1 MFKFKLRSKIVGAAA
16 LVFIAAIVSSL
27 VYVVTTTQ
35 NSALAA
41 ADNLLVSVAETQAK
55 NIEVVLKEHQM
66 QAMALSTTVETLI
79 QNRQVTAQDYEN
91 LFRDQMANVPHSTGI
106 WTLLNQDSPTA
117 ANPALMLSKFGL
129 QDGYFG
135 PSIVRDYETEALAF
149 EPLNLSVEEGFADW
163 FLNPLANDKATLI
176 GPYLYQGK
184 LFTSALEMVRDRA
197 GKAIGVTGVD
207 FDGGVFSDLIGT
219 QKPLGSGAVTV
230 VNDEGFWVVAS
241 EPAQLGMAVADAA
254 TLAAIAGAA
263 NGIHHATIDVNG
275 EPWRQSAVSLR
286 LPQMEGQWT
295 IIAAVPEAA
304 LYASSL
310 AERNMLV
317 LGGLVVLV
325 LGLGAFWVMGAS
337 ITRPITRLTETMNQ
351 LAAGD
356 LQIEVTGG
364 ERHDELGA
372 MARAVEVFREH
383 GLQVERMTQAE
394 AAQILR
400 TQADRAAM
408 MQELQIAF
416 GEVVDAA
423 IAGDFG
429 RRVDASFPDAELNT
443 LAQSVN
449 NLVATV
455 DRGLTE
461 TGTVLAALANT
472 DLTLRMHGDYQGAFA
487 QLKTDTNA
495 VADKLNDIVG
505 QLKDTSGTLKS
516 ATSEILSG
524 ANDLSERTTR
534 QAATIEETSAAM
546 EQLAATVLQ
555 NAERA
560 REASGVAAGVSRT
573 AEEGG
578 QVMLQATDAMQRI
591 TESSHKISNIIGL
604 IDDISFQTNLLALN
618 ASVEAARAGDA
629 GKGFAVVAV
638 EVRRLAQSAA
648 SASADIKVLIEQS
661 ASEVKGGSRLV
672 SDAASKLQT
681 MLVAARS
688 SNELMHSIASDSREQ
703 AGAIKEVTVAVHT
716 MDEMTQHNAALVEEI
731 NATIEQTEAQAT
743 ELDRIVDI
751 FVVEPASV
759 QRLPAAAGLRQPA
772 NANRDVG
779 SREKH
784 LRQAAN
790 AYLGKGNVA
799 LDNDWTEF

>member
-117 ANPALMLSKFGL
+117 GNPALMLSKFGL

-135 PSIVRDYETEALAF
+135 PSIVRDYDTGTMAF
-149 EPLNLSVEEGFADW
+149 EQLNLSTDAGFADW
-163 FLNPLANDKATLI
+163 FLNPLAKDKATLV
-176 GPYLYQGK
+176 GPYLYEGK
-184 LFTSALEMVRDRA
+184 LFTSALEMVRDRS
-197 GKAIGVTGVD
+197 GKAVGVTGVD
-207 FDGGVFSDLIGT
+207 FNGGVFSDLIGT

-230 VNDEGFWVVAS
+230 VNDVGDWVVAS
-241 EPAQLGMAVADAA
+241 DPSQLGMAVTDPA

-263 NGIHHATIDVNG
+263 SGIHHATSDVNG
-275 EPWRQSAVSLR
+275 EPWRQSAVPLL
-286 LPQMEGQWT
+286 LPQMDGQWT

-304 LYASSL
+304 LYASSV

-372 MARAVEVFREH
+372 MARAVAVFREH

-505 QLKDTSGTLKS
+505 QLKDTSGTLK
-516 ATSEILSG
+516 IG
-524 ANDLSERTTR
+524 HQRNPQRR
-534 QAATIEETSAAM
+534 Q
-546 EQLAATVLQ
+546 
-555 NAERA
+555 
-560 REASGVAAGVSRT
+560 
-573 AEEGG
+573 
-578 QVMLQATDAMQRI
+578 
-591 TESSHKISNIIGL
+591 
-604 IDDISFQTNLLALN
+604 
-618 ASVEAARAGDA
+618 
-629 GKGFAVVAV
+629 
-638 EVRRLAQSAA
+638 
-648 SASADIKVLIEQS
+648 
-661 ASEVKGGSRLV
+661 
-672 SDAASKLQT
+672 
-681 MLVAARS
+681 
-688 SNELMHSIASDSREQ
+688 
-703 AGAIKEVTVAVHT
+703 
-716 MDEMTQHNAALVEEI
+716 
-731 NATIEQTEAQAT
+731 
-743 ELDRIVDI
+743 
-751 FVVEPASV
+751 
-759 QRLPAAAGLRQPA
+759 
-772 NANRDVG
+772 
-779 SREKH
+779 
-784 LRQAAN
+784 
-790 AYLGKGNVA
+790 
-799 LDNDWTEF
+799 